1 LPPRQAAAAGAVAA
15 LLRELLV
22 GDERYRRQWQK
33 CSRRRSS
40 SLNQAAVA
48 QVLAFH
54 LWDRGE
60 RSDTVVSLPR
70 ELKDRVSRA
79 LNGTAVSVETLNW
92 VIAAF
97 AIDQVDQGRL
107 WEAFEGYRDPRGVS
121 RTLRR
126 QRQLARRQ
134 RHRTVSLFERYL
146 VNGDRSLVR
155 RSTAHTIQAAEDGV
169 STYIFNHEPAADR
182 VEVIFGGRLGE
193 RLRYGD
199 GLHAVEIVLDHE
211 LRQWESTSLEY
222 RTHFRASTQFPTEV
236 RRPAFARARNIDLAV
251 HFDGALPRHAWWCV
265 WSDHIDGNPLWEAPE
280 RICGTSIRR
289 YVPFIENTVVGFRWE
304 W

>member
-1 LPPRQAAAAGAVAA
+1 LPPRQAADAGAVAA

-33 CSRRRSS
+33 YSRRRSS
-40 SLNQAAVA
+40 SLHQAAVA
-48 QVLAFH
+48 QVLALH

-60 RSDTVVSLPR
+60 RSDAAVSLPR

-79 LNGTAVSVETLNW
+79 LNGKTISVETLTW

-97 AIDQVDQGRL
+97 AIDQVDQARL
-107 WEAFEGYRDPRGVS
+107 WETFDGYCDPRGVA

-134 RHRTVSLFERYL
+134 RHHTVSLFERYL
-146 VNGDRSLVR
+146 VTGDRSLVM
-155 RSTAHTIQAAEDGV
+155 RSTAHTIQAAEEGV
-169 STYIFNHEPAADR
+169 VAYIFNHEPAAEWI
-182 VEVIFGGRLGE
+182 EVIYGGRLGE
-193 RLRYGD
+193 RLQYGD
-199 GLHAVEIVLDHE
+199 GLQAVEIVLDHE

-222 RTHFRASTQFPTEV
+222 RTHFRAGTQFPTEV

-251 HFDGALPRHAWWCV
+251 QFDGAPPRRAWWCV
-265 WSDHIDGNPLWEAPE
+265 WSDHVDGNPLQEAPE
-280 RICGTSIRR
+280 TILGASIRR
-289 YVPFIENTVVGFRWE
+289 YVPFIEQTVVGFRWE